1 MMAAEGLFKRRFH
14 LLKRARLVQGPAA
27 MLDQPPTPWLETRIQ
42 EQNAQEQNAQE
53 QNAGSDVSYY
63 DEDEGRPRKK
73 IKSGMICIA

>member
-42 EQNAQEQNAQE
+42 EQNA
-53 QNAGSDVSYY
+53 GSDVSYY